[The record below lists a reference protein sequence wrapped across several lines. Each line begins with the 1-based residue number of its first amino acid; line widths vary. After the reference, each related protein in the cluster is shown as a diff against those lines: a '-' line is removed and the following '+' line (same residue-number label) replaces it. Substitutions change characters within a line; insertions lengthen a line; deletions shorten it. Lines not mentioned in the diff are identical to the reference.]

1 MFHLCK
7 ACVQHISH
15 LILTCFNMLYRY
27 SYVTMKNECFVSVRM
42 SSPNITV
49 VYNCEQVL
57 LPFLPYYCVGKH
69 VKLTGRKAGLV
80 RMYDL

>member
-1 MFHLCK
+1 M
-7 ACVQHISH
+7 
-15 LILTCFNMLYRY
+15 
-27 SYVTMKNECFVSVRM
+27 TMKNECFVSVRM